1 MSENALPLNKQ
12 SSLLEEETRP
22 LVRAWIWFWYNNVTR
37 MLLLVGLHLPVVLLA
52 TYAIFGPG
60 EYLRDVAVAAYM
72 LTFCVMLV
80 DNDYTQ
86 LRRIGLDVNRVPLRH
101 RNQ

>member
-1 MSENALPLNKQ
+1 MSANTLPLKQ
-12 SSLLEEETRP
+12 ERCLFKEETRP
-22 LVRAWIWFWYNNVTR
+22 LVRAWIWFWYNDITR

-86 LRRIGLDVNRVPLRH
+86 LRRIGLDVNRQPLRSH
-101 RNQ
+101 